1 MNLLDLS
8 TETAQRVPEAFWYVT
23 TIVLATT
30 LISIIWRYFA
40 KLEAMLKAFQQEFKE
55 IAITNAGRDQKLT
68 DHATRIE
75 KNSKDI
81 EDIRT
86 HLPKKR

>member
-1 MNLLDLS
+1 MNLSDIS
-8 TETAQRVPEAFWYVT
+8 TEIAPRVPEAFWYVT
-23 TIVLATT
+23 TVVLATT

-40 KLEAMLKAFQQEFKE
+40 KLEAMLKSFQEEFKE
-55 IAITNAGRDQKLT
+55 IAISNAGRDQKLT
-68 DHATRIE
+68 DHATRID